1 MGVRVSTGRYR
12 RAVKASVGWLEPVRS
27 RGDPYL
33 DETQRAVLQIV
44 LRVPDAGTRSHVLHR
59 TAAKRLARPRGVGV
73 RELTLDD
80 VRDDLHIAM
89 WMRAKA
95 AVALD
100 EVVVHDAQHTWVR
113 VEGESAGSKLRSR
126 DGAGL
131 GLGSGAGAGGGTRR
145 TACSSGCGTL
155 RTKSGSAT

>member
-12 RAVKASVGWLEPVRS
+12 RAVKASVGWLEPIRR

-100 EVVVHDAQHTWVR
+100 EVVVHDAQHAWL
-113 VEGESAGSKLRSR
+113 GL
-126 DGAGL
+126 GL
-131 GLGSGAGAGGGTRR
+131 GLGSGLGLGLALRDTDRRLAGRPA
-145 TACSSGCGTL
+145 
-155 RTKSGSAT
+155 SALLPPVAD